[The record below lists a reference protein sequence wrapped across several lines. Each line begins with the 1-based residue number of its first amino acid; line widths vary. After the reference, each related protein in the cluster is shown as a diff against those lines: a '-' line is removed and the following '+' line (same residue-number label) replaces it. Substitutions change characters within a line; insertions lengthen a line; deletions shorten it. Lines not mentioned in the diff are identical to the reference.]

1 MHLTVRNRIALAMT
15 ALVAANAL
23 TAGVVWVYTT
33 RAAEYSSRSAAASE
47 IARLAQRA
55 SAQVT
60 QFSADANALALS
72 VSQAQS
78 PEQASAVYGE
88 VMGAETAVTR
98 ALEQVDAIASESSAL
113 DLLTQWDELRLNTY
127 VWVNAE
133 AAAGGSP
140 LRMTKAANGEY
151 RASISSNITTPA
163 GLENA
168 TRDGLRAAVRTRGSI
183 LEDATLRG
191 LVDRSTSAAY
201 AARVAEEQARVMA
214 RNATLALVLLS
225 AMVAVAASVWLYRTI
240 ARPLAAAK
248 DFADKVA
255 AGDLATTFGT
265 RPEDEIGT
273 LISAVEAMKDAV
285 VHRIAVMREMAG
297 AVIVNAEDAGQAAR
311 HARTAALERT
321 SRLSDAADLRSDL
334 DDVVARVDVLNKL
347 AAQMLES

>member
-33 RAAEYSSRSAAASE
+33 RAAQYSERSASASE
-47 IARLAQRA
+47 TARLAQWA

-98 ALEQVDAIASESSAL
+98 ALEQIDAIAPESSGL

-133 AAAGGSP
+133 ATSGGSP
-140 LRMTKAANGEY
+140 LRMTRAANGRY
-151 RASISSNITTPA
+151 RASISSNITTPT

-168 TRDGLRAAVRTRGSI
+168 SLDGLRAAVRTRGSI

-191 LVDRSTSAAY
+191 VVDRSTATASE
-201 AARVAEEQARVMA
+201 AREAEEQARIMA

-225 AMVAVAASVWLYRTI
+225 AVVAVAASVWLYRTI
-240 ARPLAAAK
+240 ARPLVAAK
-248 DFADKVA
+248 HFADRVA
-255 AGDLATTFGT
+255 AGDLSATFGA

-285 VHRIAVMREMAG
+285 VQRIAVMREMAG
-297 AVIVNAEDAGQAAR
+297 AVIVNAEDAGRAAR
-311 HARTAALERT
+311 HARTSALERT
-321 SRLSDAADLRSDL
+321 SSLRDAADLRADL
-334 DDVVARVDVLNKL
+334 DSVVVRVDTLTEL
-347 AAQMLES
+347 ASQMLES